1 MAPGESWPI
10 KTREHVDLWLHGFAM
25 LSVDTTKVPYFR
37 RGYRDELTVQK
48 NGAGNPYPI
57 GPFTIS
63 CTGH

>member
-1 MAPGESWPI
+1 VDESLTALNAQDRTGAAELEIQVYGSGEQSW
-10 KTREHVDLWLHGFAM
+10 VDQDNAKYALRA
-25 LSVDTTKVPYFR
+25 
-37 RGYRDELTVQK
+37 TVQK